1 MKDMNDL
8 EPTLAFLGDLRENN
22 NRTWFN
28 DNRIRYEEASAAFQ
42 ALVEYIISNLEKVVD
57 LRGVS
62 AKDCIFRI
70 NRDIRFSK
78 DKSPYKSN
86 MGAEIAPGGRKSGNL
101 GYYVHLAPHDES
113 LVAGG
118 LYMPTSEQLAKFRS
132 AVAKDAAP
140 FKRITHAS
148 AFVRYFGEVAGDRLT
163 TAPQGYSRD
172 HPEIDLLR
180 LKQVMLVHHFTDK
193 QVRARGFPAET
204 VQVLKAMKPFNDYL
218 KRILL

>member
-78 DKSPYKSN
+78 DRSPYKSN

-118 LYMPTSEQLAKFRS
+118 LYMPTSEQLAKFRA
-132 AVAKDAAP
+132 AVAKDAASY
-140 FKRITHAS
+140 KRITHAS
-148 AFVRYFGEVAGDRLT
+148 AFVRYFGEVEGDRLT

-218 KRILL
+218 NRILL